1 MERSRGRPSLRSP
14 RRVPASPAVPPPGAL
29 EALRPI
35 LEAVRKEE
43 TSPLTGVRWVAA
55 ATSGVDQHA
64 RPTGLALG
72 AGVAAGLWASVRG
85 SGLGAGWA
93 RWERTGGGKRAR
105 AADCVRVSRA
115 RSGERLPAP
124 SPPRAGAARPARFS
138 DAVRAACPGLPRS
151 VPAGREGRGAG
162 RQRGPR
168 GDRTE
173 ALGGSLPGGSAHASL
188 TVSGVLTRKKAS
200 KDDKLSEPGM
210 LLVGTRMYV
219 A

>member
-115 RSGERLPAP
+115 LRGTPPGAEPAP
-124 SPPRAGAARPARFS
+124 RRRRSPRALFGR
-138 DAVRAACPGLPRS
+138 CPGGLSRA
-151 VPAGREGRGAG
+151 PALGTCGPGGTGRGAAAWPA
-162 RQRGPR
+162 RGPHR
-168 GDRTE
+168 GPGRVSSRRERPRLAHRQWGSDTE
-173 ALGGSLPGGSAHASL
+173 K
-188 TVSGVLTRKKAS
+188 GVK
-200 KDDKLSEPGM
+200 G
-210 LLVGTRMYV
+210 
-219 A
+219 